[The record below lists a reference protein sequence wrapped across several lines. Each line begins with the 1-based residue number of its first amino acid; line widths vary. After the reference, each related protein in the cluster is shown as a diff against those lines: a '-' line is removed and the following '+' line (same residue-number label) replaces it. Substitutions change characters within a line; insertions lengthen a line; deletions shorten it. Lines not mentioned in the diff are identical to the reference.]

1 MIKIN
6 SFKVEPLSLL
16 TYHSEE
22 DFNKSPTLSARS
34 SKAHSVSETNCS
46 QLSASKIATDSE
58 QEPDHDPVED

>member
-1 MIKIN
+1 M
-6 SFKVEPLSLL
+6 L

-58 QEPDHDPVED
+58 QEPDHDPEED